1 MLRPVE
7 EVTRQSS
14 SESREPIAP
23 ADAADSGHGV
33 GVSQSIERLGRLNR
47 SVLGLFVDEYI
58 WELEVL
64 DYIW

>member
-23 ADAADSGHGV
+23 ADAADSCHGV

-47 SVLGLFVDEYI
+47 SVLGCWDCF
-58 WELEVL
+58 
-64 DYIW
+64 